1 LSGARVKALVLD
13 EARRLEL
20 RDVPEPV
27 ADAGQTLVE
36 VRAAGVN
43 YADVL
48 IREGRYPQP
57 PALPYVPG
65 SEVAGTTADGRRV
78 VGFVRVEGGGYA
90 ERVAV
95 EEDWLFDLPAAASF
109 EQGAAFVLAY
119 LTAWLPLT
127 RQVVVRPEARV
138 LVTAA
143 AGGVGSAGVQLAQ
156 SLGAHVVG
164 AVGSAEKREHV
175 LALGAREAVLYEEV
189 GGLDPFDVIL
199 DQVGGTVFAAG
210 LEQLRPLG
218 TIVAVG
224 FAGGAWPTIDPARLV
239 GRNTSVSGF
248 YLGRL
253 MRFEPDLVR
262 TALGELLEQWVAGAI
277 SPSVGA
283 TFPLA
288 EGDEALRMVAERRST
303 GKVVL
308 VP

>member
-1 LSGARVKALVLD
+1 MKALVLD
-13 EARRLEL
+13 EDRQLEL

-27 ADAGQTLVE
+27 AEAGQTVVD

-57 PALPYVPG
+57 PPLPYVPG

-90 ERVAV
+90 EKVAV
-95 EEDWLFDLPAAASF
+95 EDDWLFDLPATASF

-119 LTAWLPLT
+119 LTAWIPLT
-127 RQVVVRPEARV
+127 RQVLLRPGARV

-143 AGGVGSAGVQLAQ
+143 AGGVGSAGVQLAA

-164 AVGSAEKREHV
+164 AVGSPEKRDHV
-175 LALGAREAVLYEEV
+175 LGLGAAEAVLYDEV
-189 GGLDPFDVIL
+189 GGLEPFDVIL
-199 DQVGGTVFAAG
+199 DQVGGEVFAAG

-239 GRNTSVSGF
+239 GRNTSVAGF

-253 MRFEPDLVR
+253 MRFEPELVR
-262 TALGELLEQWVAGAI
+262 AAVGQLLEQWTAGSI
-277 SPSVGA
+277 TPSVGA
-283 TFPLA
+283 SFPLA
-288 EGDEALRMVAERRST
+288 EGGEALRMVAERRST

-308 VP
+308 LP

>member
-1 LSGARVKALVLD
+1 MKALVLD
-13 EARRLEL
+13 EDRRLEL
-20 RDVPEPV
+20 RDVSEPV
-27 ADAGQTLVE
+27 AGTGQTVVE

-57 PALPYVPG
+57 PPLPYVPG

-95 EEDWLFDLPAAASF
+95 EDDWLFDLPARASF

-119 LTAWLPLT
+119 LTAWIPLT
-127 RQVVVRPEARV
+127 RQVVLRPGARV

-143 AGGVGSAGVQLAQ
+143 AGGVGSAGVQLAA
-156 SLGAHVVG
+156 SLGAHDVG
-164 AVGSAEKREHV
+164 AVGSPEKRDHV
-175 LALGAREAVLYEEV
+175 LGLGAAEAILYDEV
-189 GGLDPFDVIL
+189 GGLEPFDVIL
-199 DQVGGTVFAAG
+199 DQVGGEVFAAG
-210 LEQLRPLG
+210 LERLRPLG

-224 FAGGAWPTIDPARLV
+224 FAGGAWPTVDPARLV
-239 GRNTSVSGF
+239 GRNTSVAGF

-253 MRFEPDLVR
+253 MRFEPELVR
-262 TALGELLEQWVAGAI
+262 AAVGQLLEQWAAGSI

-283 TFPLA
+283 SFPLA

-308 VP
+308 LP

>member
-1 LSGARVKALVLD
+1 VKALVLD
-13 EARRLEL
+13 EERRLEL

-27 ADAGQTLVE
+27 SGPGQTLVD

-57 PALPYVPG
+57 PPLPYVPG

-78 VGFVRVEGGGYA
+78 VGFSRVEGGGYA
-90 ERVAV
+90 EKIAV
-95 EEDWLFDLPAAASF
+95 EDDWLFDLPTAASF

-119 LTAWLPLT
+119 LTAWIPLT
-127 RQVVVRPEARV
+127 RQVVLRPDARV

-143 AGGVGSAGVQLAQ
+143 AGGVGSAGVQLAV

-164 AVGSAEKREHV
+164 AVGSPEKRDHV
-175 LALGAREAVLYEEV
+175 LGLGAAEAVLYDEV
-189 GGLDPFDVIL
+189 GGLEPFDVIL
-199 DQVGGTVFAAG
+199 DQVGGEVFAVA

-218 TIVAVG
+218 AVVAVG

-239 GRNTSVSGF
+239 GRNTSVAGF

-253 MRFEPDLVR
+253 MRFQPELVR
-262 TALGELLEQWVAGAI
+262 TAVGQLLEQWAAGSI

-308 VP
+308 LP

>member
-1 LSGARVKALVLD
+1 VKALVLD
-13 EARRLEL
+13 EDRQLEL
-20 RDVPEPV
+20 RDVSAPV
-27 ADAGQTLVE
+27 AEAGQTVVD

-57 PALPYVPG
+57 PPLPYVPG

-90 ERVAV
+90 EKVAV
-95 EEDWLFDLPAAASF
+95 EDDWLFDLPATASF

-119 LTAWLPLT
+119 LTAWIPLT
-127 RQVVVRPEARV
+127 RQVVLRPGARV

-143 AGGVGSAGVQLAQ
+143 AGGVGSAGLQLAA

-164 AVGSAEKREHV
+164 AVGSPEKRDHV
-175 LALGAREAVLYEEV
+175 LGLGAAEAVLYDEV
-189 GGLDPFDVIL
+189 GGLEPFDVIL
-199 DQVGGTVFAAG
+199 DQVGGAVFAAG

-239 GRNTSVSGF
+239 GRNSSVAGF

-253 MRFEPDLVR
+253 MRFEPELVR
-262 TALGELLEQWVAGAI
+262 AAVGQLLEQWTAGSI
-277 SPSVGA
+277 TPSVGA
-283 TFPLA
+283 SFPLA
-288 EGDEALRMVAERRST
+288 EGGEALRMVAERRST

-308 VP
+308 LP

>member
-1 LSGARVKALVLD
+1 MKALVLD
-13 EARRLEL
+13 EDRRLEL
-20 RDVPEPV
+20 RDVSEPV
-27 ADAGQTLVE
+27 AGTGQTVVE

-57 PALPYVPG
+57 PPLPYVPG
-65 SEVAGTTADGRRV
+65 SEVAGTTAGGRRV

-90 ERVAV
+90 EKVAV
-95 EEDWLFDLPAAASF
+95 EDDWLFDLPARASF

-119 LTAWLPLT
+119 LTAWIPLT
-127 RQVVVRPEARV
+127 RQVVLRPGARV

-143 AGGVGSAGVQLAQ
+143 AGGVGSAGVQLAA

-164 AVGSAEKREHV
+164 AVGSPEKRDHV
-175 LALGAREAVLYEEV
+175 LGLGAAEAILYDEV
-189 GGLDPFDVIL
+189 GGLEPFDVIL
-199 DQVGGTVFAAG
+199 DQVGGEVFAAG
-210 LEQLRPLG
+210 LERLRPLG

-224 FAGGAWPTIDPARLV
+224 FAGGAWPTVDPARLV
-239 GRNTSVSGF
+239 GRNTSVAGF

-253 MRFEPDLVR
+253 MRFEPELVR
-262 TALGELLEQWVAGAI
+262 AAVGQLLEQWAAGSI

-283 TFPLA
+283 SFPLA

-308 VP
+308 LP

>member
-1 LSGARVKALVLD
+1 VKALVLD
-13 EARRLEL
+13 EDRQLEL
-20 RDVPEPV
+20 RDVSAPV
-27 ADAGQTLVE
+27 AEAGQTVVD

-57 PALPYVPG
+57 PPLPYVPG

-90 ERVAV
+90 EKVAV
-95 EEDWLFDLPAAASF
+95 EDDWLFDLPATASF

-119 LTAWLPLT
+119 LTAWIPLT
-127 RQVVVRPEARV
+127 RQVVLRPGARV

-143 AGGVGSAGVQLAQ
+143 AGGVGSAGLQLAA

-164 AVGSAEKREHV
+164 AVGSPEKRDHV
-175 LALGAREAVLYEEV
+175 LGLGAAEAVLYDEV
-189 GGLDPFDVIL
+189 GGLEPFDVIL
-199 DQVGGTVFAAG
+199 DQVGGEVFAAG

-239 GRNTSVSGF
+239 GRNSSVAGF

-253 MRFEPDLVR
+253 MRFEPELVR
-262 TALGELLEQWVAGAI
+262 AAVGQLLEQWTAGSI
-277 SPSVGA
+277 TPSVGA
-283 TFPLA
+283 SFPLA
-288 EGDEALRMVAERRST
+288 EGGEALRMVAERRST

-308 VP
+308 LP

>member
-1 LSGARVKALVLD
+1 MKALVLD
-13 EARRLEL
+13 EERRLGL
-20 RDVPEPV
+20 REVPEP
-27 ADAGQTLVE
+27 AAGPGQTLVE

-65 SEVAGTTADGRRV
+65 SEVAGTTSDGRRV
-78 VGFVRVEGGGYA
+78 VGFSRVEGGGYA
-90 ERVAV
+90 EKIAV
-95 EEDWLFDLPAAASF
+95 EDDWLFDLPATASF

-119 LTAWLPLT
+119 LTAWIPLT
-127 RQVVVRPEARV
+127 RQVVLRPDARV

-143 AGGVGSAGVQLAQ
+143 AGGVGSAGVQLAA

-164 AVGSAEKREHV
+164 AVGSPEKRNHV
-175 LALGAREAVLYEEV
+175 LGLGAAEAVLYGEV
-189 GGLDPFDVIL
+189 GGLEPFDVVL
-199 DQVGGTVFAAG
+199 DQVGGEVFAAA

-218 TIVAVG
+218 TVVAVG
-224 FAGGAWPTIDPARLV
+224 FAGGAWPAIDPARLV
-239 GRNTSVSGF
+239 GRNTSVAGF

-253 MRFEPDLVR
+253 MRFQPELVR
-262 TALGELLEQWVAGAI
+262 TAVGQLLEQWAAGSI

-288 EGDEALRMVAERRST
+288 EGSAALQMVAERRST

-308 VP
+308 LP

>member
-1 LSGARVKALVLD
+1 VKALVLD
-13 EARRLEL
+13 EERRLEL

-27 ADAGQTLVE
+27 SGPGQTLVD

-57 PALPYVPG
+57 PPLPYVPG

-78 VGFVRVEGGGYA
+78 VGFSRVEGGGYA
-90 ERVAV
+90 ERIAV
-95 EEDWLFDLPAAASF
+95 EDDWLFDLPATASF

-119 LTAWLPLT
+119 VTAWIPLT
-127 RQVVVRPEARV
+127 RQVVLRPDARV

-143 AGGVGSAGVQLAQ
+143 AGGVGSAGVQLAA

-164 AVGSAEKREHV
+164 AVGSPEKRDHV
-175 LALGAREAVLYEEV
+175 LGLGAAEAILYDEV
-189 GGLDPFDVIL
+189 GGLEPFDVIL
-199 DQVGGTVFAAG
+199 DQVGGEVFAAG
-210 LEQLRPLG
+210 LERLRPLG

-224 FAGGAWPTIDPARLV
+224 FAGGAWPTVDPARLV
-239 GRNTSVSGF
+239 GRNTSVAGF

-253 MRFEPDLVR
+253 MRFEPELVR
-262 TALGELLEQWVAGAI
+262 AAVGQLLEQWAAGSI

-283 TFPLA
+283 SFPLA

-308 VP
+308 LP

>member
-1 LSGARVKALVLD
+1 VKALILD
-13 EARRLEL
+13 EDRQLEL
-20 RDVPEPV
+20 RDVSAPV
-27 ADAGQTLVE
+27 AEAGQTVVD

-57 PALPYVPG
+57 PPLPYVPG

-90 ERVAV
+90 EKVAV
-95 EEDWLFDLPAAASF
+95 EDDWLFDLPATASF

-119 LTAWLPLT
+119 LTAWIPLT
-127 RQVVVRPEARV
+127 RQVVLRPGARV

-143 AGGVGSAGVQLAQ
+143 AGGVGSAGLQLAA

-164 AVGSAEKREHV
+164 AVGSPEKRDHV
-175 LALGAREAVLYEEV
+175 LGLGAAEAVLYDEV
-189 GGLDPFDVIL
+189 GGLEPFDVIL
-199 DQVGGTVFAAG
+199 DQVGGEVFAAG

-239 GRNTSVSGF
+239 GRNTSVAGF

-253 MRFEPDLVR
+253 MRFEPELVR
-262 TALGELLEQWVAGAI
+262 AAVGQLLEQWTAGSI
-277 SPSVGA
+277 TPSVGA
-283 TFPLA
+283 SFPLA
-288 EGDEALRMVAERRST
+288 EGGEALRMVAERRST

-308 VP
+308 LP

>member
-1 LSGARVKALVLD
+1 VKALVLD
-13 EARRLEL
+13 EDRRLEL
-20 RDVPEPV
+20 RDVSEPV
-27 ADAGQTLVE
+27 AGTGQTVVE

-57 PALPYVPG
+57 PPLPYVPG

-95 EEDWLFDLPAAASF
+95 EDDWLFDLPARASF

-119 LTAWLPLT
+119 LTAWIPLT
-127 RQVVVRPEARV
+127 RQVVLRPGARV

-143 AGGVGSAGVQLAQ
+143 AGGVGSAGVQLAA

-164 AVGSAEKREHV
+164 AVGSPEKRDHV
-175 LALGAREAVLYEEV
+175 LGLGAAEAILYDEV
-189 GGLDPFDVIL
+189 GGLEPFDVIL
-199 DQVGGTVFAAG
+199 DQVGGEVFAAG
-210 LEQLRPLG
+210 LERLRPLG

-224 FAGGAWPTIDPARLV
+224 FAGGAWPTVDPARLV
-239 GRNTSVSGF
+239 GRNTSVAGF

-253 MRFEPDLVR
+253 LRFEPELVR
-262 TALGELLEQWVAGAI
+262 AAVGQLLEQWAAGSI

-283 TFPLA
+283 SFPLA

-308 VP
+308 LP

>member
-1 LSGARVKALVLD
+1 MKALVLD
-13 EARRLEL
+13 EDRQLEL

-27 ADAGQTLVE
+27 AEAGQTVVD

-57 PALPYVPG
+57 PPLPYVPG

-90 ERVAV
+90 EKVAV
-95 EEDWLFDLPAAASF
+95 EDDWLFDLPATASF

-119 LTAWLPLT
+119 LTAWIPLT
-127 RQVVVRPEARV
+127 RQVVLRPGARV

-143 AGGVGSAGVQLAQ
+143 AGGVGSAGVQLAA

-164 AVGSAEKREHV
+164 AVGSPEKRDHV
-175 LALGAREAVLYEEV
+175 LGLGAAEAVLYDEV
-189 GGLDPFDVIL
+189 GGLEPFDVIL
-199 DQVGGTVFAAG
+199 DQVGGEVFAAG

-239 GRNTSVSGF
+239 GRNTSVAGF

-253 MRFEPDLVR
+253 MRFEPELVR
-262 TALGELLEQWVAGAI
+262 AAVGELLEQWTAGSI

-283 TFPLA
+283 SFPLA

-308 VP
+308 LP

>member
-1 LSGARVKALVLD
+1 MKALVLD
-13 EARRLEL
+13 EGRRLEL

-27 ADAGQTLVE
+27 SGPGQTLVD

-57 PALPYVPG
+57 PPLPYVPG

-78 VGFVRVEGGGYA
+78 VGFSRVEGGGYA
-90 ERVAV
+90 EKIAV
-95 EEDWLFDLPAAASF
+95 EDDWLFDLPATASF

-119 LTAWLPLT
+119 LTAWIPLT
-127 RQVVVRPEARV
+127 RQVVLRPDARV

-143 AGGVGSAGVQLAQ
+143 AGGVGSAGVQLAA

-164 AVGSAEKREHV
+164 AVGSPEKRDHV
-175 LALGAREAVLYEEV
+175 LGLGAAEAILYDEV
-189 GGLDPFDVIL
+189 GGLEPFDVNL
-199 DQVGGTVFAAG
+199 DQVGGEVFAAG
-210 LEQLRPLG
+210 LERLRPLG

-224 FAGGAWPTIDPARLV
+224 FAGGAWPTVDPARLV
-239 GRNTSVSGF
+239 GRNTSVAGF

-253 MRFEPDLVR
+253 MRFEPELVR
-262 TALGELLEQWVAGAI
+262 AAVGQLLEQWAAGSI

-283 TFPLA
+283 SFPLA

-308 VP
+308 LP

>member
-1 LSGARVKALVLD
+1 MKALVLD
-13 EARRLEL
+13 EGRRLEL
-20 RDVPEPV
+20 RDVPDPEPQEGRTV
-27 ADAGQTLVE
+27 VD
-36 VRAAGVN
+36 VRAAGIN

-57 PALPYVPG
+57 PELPYVLG

-78 VGFVRVEGGGYA
+78 VGFSRVQGGGYA
-90 ERVAV
+90 EKIAV
-95 EEDWLFDLPAAASF
+95 EDDWLFDLPATASF

-119 LTAWLPLT
+119 LTAWIPLT
-127 RQVVVRPEARV
+127 RQVVLRPDARV

-143 AGGVGSAGVQLAQ
+143 AGGVGSAGVQLAA

-164 AVGSAEKREHV
+164 AVGSPEKRDHE
-175 LALGAREAVLYEEV
+175 
-189 GGLDPFDVIL
+189 PFDVIL
-199 DQVGGTVFAAG
+199 DQVGGEVFAAA

-218 TIVAVG
+218 TVVAVG

-239 GRNTSVSGF
+239 GRNTSLAGF

-253 MRFEPDLVR
+253 MRFQPELVR
-262 TALGELLEQWVAGAI
+262 TAIGELLEQWAAGSI

-283 TFPLA
+283 AFPLA
-288 EGDEALRMVAERRST
+288 EGSAALQMVADRRST

-308 VP
+308 LP

>member
-1 LSGARVKALVLD
+1 VKALVLD
-13 EARRLEL
+13 EDRRLEL
-20 RDVPEPV
+20 RDVSEPV
-27 ADAGQTLVE
+27 AGTGQTVVE

-57 PALPYVPG
+57 PPLPYVPG

-90 ERVAV
+90 EKVAV
-95 EEDWLFDLPAAASF
+95 ENDWLFDLPARASF

-119 LTAWLPLT
+119 LTAWIPLT
-127 RQVVVRPEARV
+127 RQVVLRPGARV

-143 AGGVGSAGVQLAQ
+143 AGGVGSAGVQLAA

-164 AVGSAEKREHV
+164 AVGSPEKRDHV
-175 LALGAREAVLYEEV
+175 LGLGAAEAILYDEV
-189 GGLDPFDVIL
+189 GGLEPFDVIL
-199 DQVGGTVFAAG
+199 DQVGGEVFAAG
-210 LEQLRPLG
+210 LERLRPLG

-224 FAGGAWPTIDPARLV
+224 FAGGAWPTVDPARLV
-239 GRNTSVSGF
+239 GRNTSVAGF

-253 MRFEPDLVR
+253 MRFEPELVR
-262 TALGELLEQWVAGAI
+262 AAVGQLLEQWAAGSI

-283 TFPLA
+283 SFPLA

-308 VP
+308 LP

>member
-1 LSGARVKALVLD
+1 MKALVLD
-13 EARRLEL
+13 EERRLEL
-20 RDVPEPV
+20 RDVPEPEPGDGYTV
-27 ADAGQTLVE
+27 VE
-36 VRAAGVN
+36 VAAAGVN

-57 PALPYVPG
+57 PPLPYVPG

-90 ERVAV
+90 EKVAV
-95 EEDWLFDLPAAASF
+95 EDDWLFNLPAGASF

-119 LTAWLPLT
+119 LTAWIPLT
-127 RQVVVRPEARV
+127 RQVVVRPGTRV

-143 AGGVGSAGVQLAQ
+143 AGGVGSAGVQLAR
-156 SLGAHVVG
+156 SFGAHVVG
-164 AVGSAEKREHV
+164 AVGSAEKRDHV
-175 LALGAREAVLYEEV
+175 LGLGAAEAVLYEEV
-189 GGLDPFDVIL
+189 EGLEPFDVIL
-199 DQVGGTVFAAG
+199 DQVGGEVFAAG
-210 LEQLRPLG
+210 LERLRPLG

-239 GRNTSVSGF
+239 GRNSSVAGF

-253 MRFEPDLVR
+253 MRFEPELVR
-262 TALGELLEQWVAGAI
+262 AVVGELLEQWAAGSI

-283 TFPLA
+283 TFSLA
-288 EGDEALRMVAERRST
+288 DGDAALRMVAERRST

>member
-1 LSGARVKALVLD
+1 MKALVLD
-13 EARRLEL
+13 EDRRLEL
-20 RDVPEPV
+20 RDVSEPV
-27 ADAGQTLVE
+27 AGTGQTVVE

-57 PALPYVPG
+57 PPLPYVPG
-65 SEVAGTTADGRRV
+65 SEVAGTTAVGRRV

-95 EEDWLFDLPAAASF
+95 EDDWLFDLPARASF

-119 LTAWLPLT
+119 LTAWIPLT
-127 RQVVVRPEARV
+127 RQVVLRPGARV

-143 AGGVGSAGVQLAQ
+143 AGGVGSAGVQLAA

-164 AVGSAEKREHV
+164 AVGSPEKRDHV
-175 LALGAREAVLYEEV
+175 LGLGAAEAILYDEV
-189 GGLDPFDVIL
+189 GGLEPFDVIL
-199 DQVGGTVFAAG
+199 DQVGGEVFAAG
-210 LEQLRPLG
+210 LERLRPLG

-224 FAGGAWPTIDPARLV
+224 FAGGAWPTVDPARLV
-239 GRNTSVSGF
+239 GRNTSVAGF

-253 MRFEPDLVR
+253 MRFQPELVR
-262 TALGELLEQWVAGAI
+262 IAVGQLLEQWAAGSI

-283 TFPLA
+283 AFPLA
-288 EGDEALRMVAERRST
+288 EGPAALQMVADRRST

-308 VP
+308 LP

>member
-1 LSGARVKALVLD
+1 MKALILD
-13 EARRLEL
+13 EDRQLEL
-20 RDVPEPV
+20 RDVPAPV
-27 ADAGQTLVE
+27 AEAGQTVVD

-43 YADVL
+43 FADVL

-57 PALPYVPG
+57 PQLPYVPG

-90 ERVAV
+90 EKVAV
-95 EEDWLFDLPAAASF
+95 EDDWLFDLPATASF

-119 LTAWLPLT
+119 LTAWIPLT
-127 RQVVVRPEARV
+127 RQVVLRPGARV

-143 AGGVGSAGVQLAQ
+143 AGGVGSAGLQLAA

-164 AVGSAEKREHV
+164 AVGSPEKRDHV
-175 LALGAREAVLYEEV
+175 LGLGAAEAVLYDEV
-189 GGLDPFDVIL
+189 GGLEPFDVIL
-199 DQVGGTVFAAG
+199 DQVGGEVFAAG

-239 GRNTSVSGF
+239 GRNSSVAGF

-253 MRFEPDLVR
+253 MRFEPELVR
-262 TALGELLEQWVAGAI
+262 ATVGELLEQWTAGSI

-283 TFPLA
+283 SFPLA

-308 VP
+308 LP

>member
-1 LSGARVKALVLD
+1 MKALVLD
-13 EARRLEL
+13 EDRRLEL
-20 RDVPEPV
+20 RDVSEPV
-27 ADAGQTLVE
+27 AGTGQTVVE

-57 PALPYVPG
+57 PPLPYVPG

-90 ERVAV
+90 EKVAV
-95 EEDWLFDLPAAASF
+95 EDDWLFDLPATASF

-119 LTAWLPLT
+119 LTAWIPLT
-127 RQVVVRPEARV
+127 RQVLLRPGARV

-143 AGGVGSAGVQLAQ
+143 AGGVGSAGVQLAA

-164 AVGSAEKREHV
+164 AVGSPEKRDHV
-175 LALGAREAVLYEEV
+175 LGLGAAEAVLYDEV
-189 GGLDPFDVIL
+189 GGLEPFDVIL
-199 DQVGGTVFAAG
+199 DQVGGEVFAAG

-239 GRNTSVSGF
+239 GRNSSVAGF

-253 MRFEPDLVR
+253 MRFEPEFVR
-262 TALGELLEQWVAGAI
+262 ATVGELLEQWTAGSI

-283 TFPLA
+283 SFPLA

-308 VP
+308 LP

>member
-1 LSGARVKALVLD
+1 MKALVLD
-13 EARRLEL
+13 EDRQLEL
-20 RDVPEPV
+20 RDVPAPV
-27 ADAGQTLVE
+27 AEAGQTVVD

-43 YADVL
+43 FADVL

-57 PALPYVPG
+57 PQLPYVPG

-90 ERVAV
+90 EKVAV
-95 EEDWLFDLPAAASF
+95 EDDWLFDLPATASF

-119 LTAWLPLT
+119 LTAWIPLT
-127 RQVVVRPEARV
+127 RQVVLRPGARV

-143 AGGVGSAGVQLAQ
+143 AGGVGSAGVQLAA

-164 AVGSAEKREHV
+164 AVGSPEKRDHV
-175 LALGAREAVLYEEV
+175 LGLGAAEAVLYDEV
-189 GGLDPFDVIL
+189 GGLEPFDVIL
-199 DQVGGTVFAAG
+199 DQVGGEVFAAG

-239 GRNTSVSGF
+239 GRNSSVAGF

-253 MRFEPDLVR
+253 MRFEPELVR
-262 TALGELLEQWVAGAI
+262 AAVGQLLEQWTAGSI
-277 SPSVGA
+277 TPSVGA
-283 TFPLA
+283 SFPLA
-288 EGDEALRMVAERRST
+288 EGGEALRMVAERRST

-308 VP
+308 LP

>member
-1 LSGARVKALVLD
+1 MKALVLD
-13 EARRLEL
+13 EDRRLEL
-20 RDVPEPV
+20 RDVSEPV
-27 ADAGQTLVE
+27 AGTGQTVVE

-57 PALPYVPG
+57 PPLPYVPG

-95 EEDWLFDLPAAASF
+95 EDDWLFDLPARASF

-119 LTAWLPLT
+119 LTAWIPLT
-127 RQVVVRPEARV
+127 RQVVLRPGARV

-143 AGGVGSAGVQLAQ
+143 AGGVGSAGVQLAA

-164 AVGSAEKREHV
+164 AVGSPEKRDHV
-175 LALGAREAVLYEEV
+175 LGLGAAEAILYDEV
-189 GGLDPFDVIL
+189 GGLEPFDVIL
-199 DQVGGTVFAAG
+199 DQVGGEVFAAG
-210 LEQLRPLG
+210 LERLRPLG

-224 FAGGAWPTIDPARLV
+224 FAGGAWPTVDPARLV
-239 GRNTSVSGF
+239 GRNTSVAGF

-253 MRFEPDLVR
+253 MRFEPELVR
-262 TALGELLEQWVAGAI
+262 AAVGQLLEQWAAGSI

-283 TFPLA
+283 SFPLA

-308 VP
+308 LP

>member
-1 LSGARVKALVLD
+1 VKALVLD
-13 EARRLEL
+13 EERRLEL

-27 ADAGQTLVE
+27 AGTAQTLVE

-43 YADVL
+43 FADVL
-48 IREGRYPQP
+48 IRDGRYPQP

-65 SEVAGTTADGRRV
+65 SEVAGLTGEGRRV
-78 VGFVRVEGGGYA
+78 VGFVRVEGGAFA
-90 ERVAV
+90 EKVAV
-95 EEDWLFDLPAAASF
+95 EDDWLFDLPAGASF

-119 LTAWLPLT
+119 LTAWIPLT
-127 RQVVVRPEARV
+127 RQVVVRPDARV

-143 AGGVGSAGVQLAQ
+143 AGGVGSAGVQVAR

-164 AVGSAEKREHV
+164 AVGSAEKRDHV
-175 LALGAREAVLYEEV
+175 LALGASEAVLYEEV
-189 GGLDPFDVIL
+189 GELDPFDVIL
-199 DQVGGTVFAAG
+199 DQVGGDVFAAG

-224 FAGGAWPTIDPARLV
+224 FAGGAWPAVDPARLV
-239 GRNTSVSGF
+239 GRNTSVAGF

-253 MRFEPDLVR
+253 MRFQPSLVR
-262 TALGELLEQWVAGAI
+262 AAVGELLDQWAAGAI

-288 EGDEALRMVAERRST
+288 AGDEALRMVSERRST

>member
-1 LSGARVKALVLD
+1 VKALVLD
-13 EARRLEL
+13 EDRQLEL
-20 RDVPEPV
+20 RDVSAPV
-27 ADAGQTLVE
+27 AEAGQTVVD

-57 PALPYVPG
+57 PPLPYVPG

-90 ERVAV
+90 EKVAV
-95 EEDWLFDLPAAASF
+95 EDDWLFDLPATASF

-119 LTAWLPLT
+119 LTAWIPLT
-127 RQVVVRPEARV
+127 RQVVLRPGARV

-143 AGGVGSAGVQLAQ
+143 AGGVGSAGVQLAA

-164 AVGSAEKREHV
+164 AVGSPEKRDHV
-175 LALGAREAVLYEEV
+175 LGLGAAEAVLYDEV
-189 GGLDPFDVIL
+189 GGLEPFDVIL
-199 DQVGGTVFAAG
+199 DQVGGEVFAAG

-239 GRNTSVSGF
+239 GRNSSVAGF

-253 MRFEPDLVR
+253 MRFEPELVR
-262 TALGELLEQWVAGAI
+262 AAVGQLLEQWTAGSI
-277 SPSVGA
+277 TPSVGA
-283 TFPLA
+283 SFPLA
-288 EGDEALRMVAERRST
+288 EGGEALRMVAERRST

-308 VP
+308 LP

>member
-1 LSGARVKALVLD
+1 MKALILD
-13 EARRLEL
+13 EDRQLEL
-20 RDVPEPV
+20 RDVPAPV
-27 ADAGQTLVE
+27 AEAGQTVVD

-43 YADVL
+43 FADVL

-57 PALPYVPG
+57 PQLPYVPG

-90 ERVAV
+90 EKVAV
-95 EEDWLFDLPAAASF
+95 EDDWLFDLPATASF

-119 LTAWLPLT
+119 LTAWIPLT
-127 RQVVVRPEARV
+127 RQVVLRPGARV

-143 AGGVGSAGVQLAQ
+143 AGGVGSAGVQLAA

-164 AVGSAEKREHV
+164 AVGSPEKRDHV
-175 LALGAREAVLYEEV
+175 LGLGAAEAVLYDEV
-189 GGLDPFDVIL
+189 GGLEPFDVIL
-199 DQVGGTVFAAG
+199 DQVGGEVFAAG

-239 GRNTSVSGF
+239 GRNSSVAGF

-253 MRFEPDLVR
+253 MRFEPELVR
-262 TALGELLEQWVAGAI
+262 AAVGQLLEQWTAGSI
-277 SPSVGA
+277 TPSVGA
-283 TFPLA
+283 SFPLA
-288 EGDEALRMVAERRST
+288 EGGEALRMVAERRST

-308 VP
+308 LP

>member
-1 LSGARVKALVLD
+1 MKALVLD
-13 EARRLEL
+13 EDRQLEL
-20 RDVPEPV
+20 RDVSAPV
-27 ADAGQTLVE
+27 AEAGQTVVD

-57 PALPYVPG
+57 PPLPYVPG

-90 ERVAV
+90 EKVAV
-95 EEDWLFDLPAAASF
+95 EDDWLFDLPATASF

-119 LTAWLPLT
+119 LTAWIPLT
-127 RQVVVRPEARV
+127 RQVVLRPGARV

-143 AGGVGSAGVQLAQ
+143 AGGVGSAGVQLAA

-164 AVGSAEKREHV
+164 AVGSPEKRDHV
-175 LALGAREAVLYEEV
+175 LGLGAAEAVLYDEV
-189 GGLDPFDVIL
+189 GGLEPFDVIL
-199 DQVGGTVFAAG
+199 DQVGGEVFAAG

-239 GRNTSVSGF
+239 GRNSSVAGF

-253 MRFEPDLVR
+253 MRFEPELVR
-262 TALGELLEQWVAGAI
+262 AAVGQLLEQWTAGSI
-277 SPSVGA
+277 TPSVGA
-283 TFPLA
+283 SFPLA
-288 EGDEALRMVAERRST
+288 EGGEALRMVAERRST

-308 VP
+308 LP

>member
-1 LSGARVKALVLD
+1 MKALVLD
-13 EARRLEL
+13 EDRQLEL

-27 ADAGQTLVE
+27 AEAGQTVVD

-57 PALPYVPG
+57 PPLPYVPG

-90 ERVAV
+90 EKVAV
-95 EEDWLFDLPAAASF
+95 EDDWLFDLPATASF

-119 LTAWLPLT
+119 LTAWIPLT
-127 RQVVVRPEARV
+127 RQVVLRPGARV

-143 AGGVGSAGVQLAQ
+143 AGGVGSAGVQLAA

-164 AVGSAEKREHV
+164 AVGSPEKRDHV
-175 LALGAREAVLYEEV
+175 LGLGAAEAVLYDEV
-189 GGLDPFDVIL
+189 GGLEPFDVIL
-199 DQVGGTVFAAG
+199 DQVGGEVFAAG

-239 GRNTSVSGF
+239 GRNSSVAGF

-253 MRFEPDLVR
+253 MRFEPELVR
-262 TALGELLEQWVAGAI
+262 AAVGQLLEQWTAGSI
-277 SPSVGA
+277 TPSVGA
-283 TFPLA
+283 SFPLA
-288 EGDEALRMVAERRST
+288 EGGEALRMVAERRST

-308 VP
+308 LP

>member
-1 LSGARVKALVLD
+1 VKALVLD
-13 EARRLEL
+13 EDRQLEL
-20 RDVPEPV
+20 RDVSAPV
-27 ADAGQTLVE
+27 AEAGQTVVD

-57 PALPYVPG
+57 PPLPYVPG

-90 ERVAV
+90 EKVAV
-95 EEDWLFDLPAAASF
+95 EDDWLFDLPATASF

-119 LTAWLPLT
+119 LTAWIPLT
-127 RQVVVRPEARV
+127 RQVVLRPGALV

-143 AGGVGSAGVQLAQ
+143 AGGVGSAGVQLAA

-164 AVGSAEKREHV
+164 AVGSPEKRDHV
-175 LALGAREAVLYEEV
+175 LGLGAAEAVLYDEV
-189 GGLDPFDVIL
+189 GGLEPFDVIL
-199 DQVGGTVFAAG
+199 DQVGGEVFAAG

-239 GRNTSVSGF
+239 GRNSSVAGF

-253 MRFEPDLVR
+253 MRFEPELVR
-262 TALGELLEQWVAGAI
+262 AAVGQLLEQWTAGSI
-277 SPSVGA
+277 TPSVGA
-283 TFPLA
+283 SFPLA
-288 EGDEALRMVAERRST
+288 EGGEALRMVAERRST

-308 VP
+308 LP

>member
-1 LSGARVKALVLD
+1 MKALVLD
-13 EARRLEL
+13 EGRRLER

-27 ADAGQTLVE
+27 AAPGQTLVE

-57 PALPYVPG
+57 PPLPYVPG

-78 VGFVRVEGGGYA
+78 LGFVRVEGGGYA

-95 EEDWLFDLPAAASF
+95 EDDWLFDLPAGASF

-119 LTAWLPLT
+119 LTAWIPLT
-127 RQVVVRPEARV
+127 RQVIVRPGARV

-143 AGGVGSAGVQLAQ
+143 AGGVGSAGVQLAR

-164 AVGSAEKREHV
+164 AVGSPEKRDHV
-175 LALGAREAVLYEEV
+175 LGLGAAEAVLYDDV
-189 GGLDPFDVIL
+189 SGLEPFDVIL
-199 DQVGGTVFAAG
+199 DQVGGEVFAAG

-239 GRNTSVSGF
+239 GRNASVAGF

-253 MRFEPDLVR
+253 MRFAPDLVHG
-262 TALGELLEQWVAGAI
+262 AVGELLEQWAAGSI

-308 VP
+308 LP

>member
-1 LSGARVKALVLD
+1 MKALVLD
-13 EARRLEL
+13 EERRLEL

-27 ADAGQTLVE
+27 SGPGQTLVD

-57 PALPYVPG
+57 PELPYVPG

-78 VGFVRVEGGGYA
+78 VGFSRVQGGGYA
-90 ERVAV
+90 EKIAV
-95 EEDWLFDLPAAASF
+95 EDDWLFDLPATASF

-119 LTAWLPLT
+119 LTAWIPLT
-127 RQVVVRPEARV
+127 RQVVLRPDARV

-143 AGGVGSAGVQLAQ
+143 AGGVGSAGVQLAA

-164 AVGSAEKREHV
+164 AVGSPEKRDHV
-175 LALGAREAVLYEEV
+175 LGLGAAEAVLYDEV
-189 GGLDPFDVIL
+189 GGLEPFDVIL
-199 DQVGGTVFAAG
+199 DQVGGEVFAAA

-218 TIVAVG
+218 TVVAVG

-239 GRNTSVSGF
+239 GRNTSLAGF

-253 MRFEPDLVR
+253 MRFQPELVR
-262 TALGELLEQWVAGAI
+262 TAIGQLLEQWAAGSI

-283 TFPLA
+283 AFPLA
-288 EGDEALRMVAERRST
+288 EGSAALQMVAERRST

-308 VP
+308 LP